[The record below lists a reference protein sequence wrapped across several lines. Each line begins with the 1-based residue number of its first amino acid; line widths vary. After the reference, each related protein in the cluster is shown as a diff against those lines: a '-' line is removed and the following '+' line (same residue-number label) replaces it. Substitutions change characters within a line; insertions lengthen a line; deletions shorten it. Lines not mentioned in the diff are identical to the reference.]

1 MVLSELGA
9 AGDQKCLLKCSIS
22 AGIFTE
28 CKCLRSLFHPSRQL
42 CLRCGRRVRVIYK
55 CQKPSL
61 VSQDGAVCQLSSAF
75 SLGPEQES
83 QRFTHSPSARS
94 SAVREG
100 PQVPF
105 GYPPLEPIA
114 VPRAPEQQRGCVGHH
129 CRLPG
134 PRAPAATPGRLD
146 SFVRNYP
153 SLHPKWKEDKAS

>member
-9 AGDQKCLLKCSIS
+9 AGDQKCLLKCSIF

-28 CKCLRSLFHPSRQL
+28 CKSLGSLFRPSRQL
-42 CLRCGRRVRVIYK
+42 CLRCGRRVRLIHK
-55 CQKPSL
+55 CQKTSL

-114 VPRAPEQQRGCVGHH
+114 VPRAPEQQRGCVGQCQPRQHH
-129 CRLPG
+129 CQLPG
-134 PRAPAATPGRLD
+134 PRAPPATPDHLD

-153 SLHPKWKEDKAS
+153 SLHPK